1 MLQTGRKQNCLHVL
15 IFCADFNG
23 KIYTQSYKCMYIKKY
38 KFSFPPIMQFEYAQM
53 EAELFYDDDGLAS
66 IIMLQKFK
74 LTF

>member
-1 MLQTGRKQNCLHVL
+1 
-15 IFCADFNG
+15 
-23 KIYTQSYKCMYIKKY
+23 MYIKKY